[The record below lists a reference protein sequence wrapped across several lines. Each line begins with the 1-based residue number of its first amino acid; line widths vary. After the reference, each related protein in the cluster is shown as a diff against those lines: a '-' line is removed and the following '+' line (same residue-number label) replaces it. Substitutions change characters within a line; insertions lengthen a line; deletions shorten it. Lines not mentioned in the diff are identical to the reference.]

1 MHMWSTGFAKGGNFV
16 MRYDGQ
22 SKIKQLKEELNNAK
36 LELQIAEQNFNNAEP
51 EFIDIAVFEVTS
63 ARLKY
68 DALIKQYKK
77 AVLLNALNTHQK
89 TKSI

>member
-1 MHMWSTGFAKGGNFV
+1 MHMWSTGFARGGNFV

-51 EFIDIAVFEVTS
+51 EFIDVAVFEVTS
-63 ARLKY
+63 ARLKR
-68 DALIKQYKK
+68 YKK

>member
-1 MHMWSTGFAKGGNFV
+1 
-16 MRYDGQ
+16 MRYKGQ

-51 EFIDIAVFEVTS
+51 EFIDVAVFEVTG

-68 DALIKQYKK
+68 DALIKQYRKE
-77 AVLLNALNTHQK
+77 VLLNSLNTHQK
-89 TKSI
+89 I

>member
-1 MHMWSTGFAKGGNFV
+1 MGYA
-16 MRYDGQ
+16 GQ

-51 EFIDIAVFEVTS
+51 EFIDVAVFEVTS

-68 DALIKQYKK
+68 DALIKRYKK
-77 AVLLNALNTHQK
+77 AVLLNTLNTHQK